1 MVWCGAVRWRKCW
14 EGGPERPL
22 KVLLKQQETAEG
34 LVGSGP
40 GEQERG
46 ASDYSRGSGRRDA
59 GPNCVYRR
67 AES

>member
-1 MVWCGAVRWRKCW
+1 MVWWRKCW
-14 EGGPERPL
+14 EGAPERPL
-22 KVLLKQQETAEG
+22 KVLLKQQDTVEG

-46 ASDYSRGSGRRDA
+46 ASDYSRGLGRWDA
-59 GPNCVYRR
+59 GPNSFYRR